1 MRHLKSYRKLGRESS
16 HRKAMLRNMATSFVT
31 NGRVCT
37 TVSRAKELR
46 PLVERLITRGKNATL
61 ADRRKAASVLCTDE
75 SLQCLFSEVAPRF
88 KERSGGYTRI
98 IKHGPRPGDNAAM
111 CALELVDYAEHEGKV
126 HKKKKTERLKKKAE
140 KLKEEEEKNRA
151 MPTA

>member
-1 MRHLKSYRKLGRESS
+1 
-16 HRKAMLRNMATSFVT
+16 
-31 NGRVCT
+31 
-37 TVSRAKELR
+37 
-46 PLVERLITRGKNATL
+46 
-61 ADRRKAASVLCTDE
+61 
-75 SLQCLFSEVAPRF
+75 
-88 KERSGGYTRI
+88 
-98 IKHGPRPGDNAAM
+98 KHGPRPGDNAAM